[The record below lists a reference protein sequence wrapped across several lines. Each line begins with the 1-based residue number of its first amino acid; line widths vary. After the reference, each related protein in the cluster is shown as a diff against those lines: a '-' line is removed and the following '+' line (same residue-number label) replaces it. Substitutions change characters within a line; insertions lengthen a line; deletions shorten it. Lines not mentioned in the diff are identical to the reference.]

1 MHRYLSYYS
10 MCVASIFS
18 DYSHLRIS
26 KLYCTYCR
34 SRPTTGFEKTTKPRA
49 GSSVSPRFF
58 VSVQCTRRFG
68 EMDLEI
74 WAYVFYEPPANP
86 FLKGCF
92 IILFSYFRQGRFL
105 LLLYFC
111 GMFVSKG
118 DPKIAAKTK
127 KKKTSLT
134 AGQGLVEHVCANE
147 QDLSPKSGVD
157 IWSLCGKC
165 V

>member
-1 MHRYLSYYS
+1 
-10 MCVASIFS
+10 
-18 DYSHLRIS
+18 
-26 KLYCTYCR
+26 
-34 SRPTTGFEKTTKPRA
+34 
-49 GSSVSPRFF
+49 
-58 VSVQCTRRFG
+58 
-68 EMDLEI
+68 MDLEI

-127 KKKTSLT
+127 KKKLRQRLGRDS
-134 AGQGLVEHVCANE
+134 
-147 QDLSPKSGVD
+147 
-157 IWSLCGKC
+157 
-165 V
+165 